1 MKKMTTIMLA
11 AVAVVLTATSGCN
24 VSDSRKESAA
34 ARWEQTMNQAR
45 LDAARQSLGDGR
57 YDYAQRV
64 LEPCMKSGKS
74 VQDAEKL
81 MAQIQAAH
89 QAYAQLSTYR
99 DADSKERAY

>member
-24 VSDSRKESAA
+24 VSSSRKESAA
-34 ARWEQTMNQAR
+34 ARWEQTMSQVR
-45 LDAARQSLGDGR
+45 LDAARESLANGR

-64 LEPCMKSGKS
+64 LEPCMNSADNH
-74 VQDAEKL
+74 QDAEKL

-89 QAYAQLSTYR
+89 QAYAQLSSYR
-99 DADSKERAY
+99 DADGKERAY